1 MLDSQS
7 DRTTSQSVTLSS
19 QKYDPKTLDETKE
32 KEDKTDTN
40 DVVKETEPVV
50 TEADECEADQEK
62 KVSITEEVKDP
73 CNVAMLQICK
83 LAMLHCCNVVM
94 LECCKLAMLQSCKV
108 ALLQC
113 CDVAKFHY
121 CNVPKLQSYNVAKL
135 QC

>member
-94 LECCKLAMLQSCKV
+94 LECCKLAMLQSC
-108 ALLQC
+108 Q
-113 CDVAKFHY
+113 VAKLY
-121 CNVPKLQSYNVAKL
+121 CCNVEMLQSSIIALYQNYNVAKL